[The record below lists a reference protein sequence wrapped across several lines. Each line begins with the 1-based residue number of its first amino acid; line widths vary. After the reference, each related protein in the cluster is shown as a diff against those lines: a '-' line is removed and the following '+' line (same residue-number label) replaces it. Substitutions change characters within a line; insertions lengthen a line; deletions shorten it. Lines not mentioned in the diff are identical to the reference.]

1 MGFKENLKAELEY
14 QGMQLK
20 ELSSKCG
27 ISKNTLGNY
36 LTGHKSLPSVEN
48 GVKIAQALGV
58 SVEYL
63 VNGDFAEENFANS
76 CPLKYRKIIEN
87 LETLDDADL
96 NAVQAL
102 VFSLQKRYPVKN
114 LTKEVFLKKIHDIF
128 IEETRLGHSD
138 VTIVSGELHR
148 LIGGYPG
155 VNHRMP
161 VCCSAMRE
169 VFQESRDIVVHSPQ
183 SGNGANL
190 TICYTLPR

>member
-1 MGFKENLKAELEY
+1 MGFKENLKAELDY

-63 VNGDFAEENFANS
+63 VNGESASESFANS
-76 CPLKYRKIIEN
+76 CPVKYRKIIES
-87 LETLDDADL
+87 LETLDESDL

-102 VFSLQKRYPVKN
+102 VTSLQKRYPVKSI
-114 LTKEVFLKKIHDIF
+114 TKEVFLKKLHEIF

-138 VTIVSGELHR
+138 VTIVSGELHKM
-148 LIGGYPG
+148 IGGYPG
-155 VNHRMP
+155 INHRMP

-169 VFQESRDIVVHSPQ
+169 VVQENRDIIVHSPE
-183 SGNGANL
+183 SGNGATL
-190 TICYTLPR
+190 TISYALPR